1 MTTLIPNP
9 SNPVESADRR
19 GLRHPDGTPVRVL
32 VVDDEP
38 SLSELL
44 QMALRY
50 EGWEIRTAANGA
62 DALRIARDFRPD
74 AVVLDI
80 MLPDMDGLAVMHK
93 MRAEADTPVLFLTA
107 KDAVADR
114 VAGLTAG
121 GDDYVTKPFSLEEVV
136 ARLRSLVRRALVA
149 GSASANRLVVGDL
162 VMDEDSHEVR
172 RGGVE
177 INLTATEFELLRYL
191 MRNPKRVLSKT
202 QILDRVWKYDFGG
215 QANVVEIYICYLR
228 KKIDAGRTPMIHTLR
243 GAGYVLKPAAA

>member
-1 MTTLIPNP
+1 MTTFLPNP
-9 SNPVESADRR
+9 SSPAEPAERPVVRHAD
-19 GLRHPDGTPVRVL
+19 GSPVRVL

-50 EGWEIRTAANGA
+50 EGWEIRTAANGN
-62 DALRIARDFRPD
+62 DALRIAREFRPD

-80 MLPDMDGLAVMHK
+80 MLPDMDGLAVMHR

-107 KDAVADR
+107 KDAVSDR

-149 GSASANRLVVGDL
+149 GNATANRLVVGDL

-177 INLTATEFELLRYL
+177 ISLTATEFELLRYL
-191 MRNPKRVLSKT
+191 MRNPKRVLSKA

-243 GAGYVLKPAAA
+243 GAGYVLKPAA